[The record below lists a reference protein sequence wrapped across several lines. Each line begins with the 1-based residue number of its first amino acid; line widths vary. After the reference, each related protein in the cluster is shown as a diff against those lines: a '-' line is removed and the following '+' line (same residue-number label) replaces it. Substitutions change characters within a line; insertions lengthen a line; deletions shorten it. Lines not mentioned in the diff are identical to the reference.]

1 MIHCGDC
8 LEIMRGMETGSI
20 DAVVTDPPYS
30 SGGMFRGDRMAPP
43 EEKYVYSDSKRTC
56 RAGFSGDNKDQRSF
70 LLWSILWMS
79 EARRLVKPGGIL
91 ACFTDWRQLPAV
103 TDAVQCSGWVWRGV
117 GTWWK
122 PGIRM
127 QKGRMSY
134 SSEFVV
140 YATHGVPSGGRGNP
154 QSVIS
159 CPPRSGRRQAPCR
172 REAGPGPGV
181 AFGAGPGRGNRPGPL
196 RGIWDHGGCCGAWR
210 VRVRRNRDGLRVLP
224 GGRGP
229 NQGGQG
235 VLRMRTIFVTPRR

>member
-1 MIHCGDC
+1 MIHSGDC

-43 EEKYVYSDSKRTC
+43 EEKYVYDSTKRTC
-56 RAGFSGDNKDQRSF
+56 RTGFSGDNKDQRSF

-159 CPPRSGRRQAPCR
+159 CPPVRGGDKLHVAEKPVPVLEWLLGLVPEEGTVLDPFVGSGTTGVAAVRGGFGFVGIEMDSGYCQVAEARI
-172 REAGPGPGV
+172 REAME
-181 AFGAGPGRGNRPGPL
+181 
-196 RGIWDHGGCCGAWR
+196 CCA
-210 VRVRRNRDGLRVLP
+210 
-224 GGRGP
+224 
-229 NQGGQG
+229 
-235 VLRMRTIFVTPRR
+235 